1 MNDLER
7 TGAADA
13 PWRALDHKPGCAL
26 PAEFYTSAAVYAR
39 DLETILFRS
48 WIYAGHVSQLPA
60 VGSYF
65 LVELGSESFIV
76 VRSADDAIRAF
87 ANVCRHRGSRVC
99 LESSGQVR
107 AFVCP
112 YHAWAYE
119 LDGRLRS
126 RRAMPEGFDPAGY
139 GLKTVRCEI
148 FQGLVFISL
157 DADVPDLATGLEP
170 VAPAYAIY
178 DLENARVAHQD
189 TYTVDAN
196 WKLTIENFMECYHCA
211 PAHVEYARCH
221 TLKSPKDNDALRPA
235 MLEAASELGYETGGY
250 DNSMPRDGSV
260 AYYYQRNALYDPNV
274 TGSQDGRP
282 VAPLLGSIPDFG
294 GGVADVQ
301 IGPVSYGIFYP
312 DHAVLYRFQPRD
324 VQKTD
329 MDIVWL
335 VHKDAEEGRDYDRA
349 SLTWMWEVT
358 TEADKTIILNNQR
371 GVNSRYYEPG
381 PLSEMEEFTARFID
395 WYLSEIY

>member
-1 MNDLER
+1 MTFESQSLDPIAAAARACPDWRSLPGKFFSSDDIFHGDLDR
-7 TGAADA
+7 V
-13 PWRALDHKPGCAL
+13 WRRGW
-26 PAEFYTSAAVYAR
+26 
-39 DLETILFRS
+39 LFV
-48 WIYAGHVSQLPA
+48 GHDCEIPKLGDYVTFSIGTDPL
-60 VGSYF
+60 
-65 LVELGSESFIV
+65 LVIRG
-76 VRSADDAIRAF
+76 DDGEVRAF
-87 ANVCRHRGSRVC
+87 HNVCRHRGSRVC

-112 YHAWAYE
+112 YHAWAYD

-126 RRAMPEGFDPAGY
+126 RRAMPEGFVPAGY

-157 DADVPDLATGLEP
+157 NADVPDLAISLEP

-189 TYTVDAN
+189 TYTVEAN

-235 MLEAASELGYETGGY
+235 MLKAASELGYETGGY
-250 DNSMPRDGSV
+250 DNSMPQDGSV

-358 TEADKTIILNNQR
+358 SEADKTIILNNQR

-381 PLSEMEEFTARFID
+381 PLSEMEEFTTRFID
-395 WYLSEIY
+395 WYLSEID

>member
-1 MNDLER
+1 
-7 TGAADA
+7 
-13 PWRALDHKPGCAL
+13 
-26 PAEFYTSAAVYAR
+26 
-39 DLETILFRS
+39 
-48 WIYAGHVSQLPA
+48 
-60 VGSYF
+60 
-65 LVELGSESFIV
+65 
-76 VRSADDAIRAF
+76 
-87 ANVCRHRGSRVC
+87 
-99 LESSGQVR
+99 
-107 AFVCP
+107 
-112 YHAWAYE
+112 
-119 LDGRLRS
+119 
-126 RRAMPEGFDPAGY
+126 
-139 GLKTVRCEI
+139 
-148 FQGLVFISL
+148 
-157 DADVPDLATGLEP
+157 
-170 VAPAYAIY
+170 
-178 DLENARVAHQD
+178 
-189 TYTVDAN
+189 
-196 WKLTIENFMECYHCA
+196 
-211 PAHVEYARCH
+211 VEYARCH

-395 WYLSEIY
+395 WYLSEID